1 MEQLLTEI
9 SAKLDKLLTPRGG
22 LPEGNNLLSIS
33 QVLDTLGLK
42 HDDKAWVK
50 IRRILIREYGMC
62 RLPGVGYRI
71 PRRNLEKFL
80 SENYGI

>member
-1 MEQLLTEI
+1 MEKLLVEI
-9 SAKLDKLLTPRGG
+9 SDKLDRLLTPRGT

-33 QVLDTLGLK
+33 QVLDTLGLR
-42 HDDKAWVK
+42 HDDKAWAE
-50 IRRILIREYGMC
+50 IRKLLIRQYGMC

>member
-1 MEQLLTEI
+1 MEHILIEI
-9 SAKLDKLLTPRGG
+9 SEKLDKLLTPRGG

-42 HDDKAWVK
+42 HDDKAWVT
-50 IRRILIREYGMC
+50 IRKILIREYGMC

-71 PRRNLEKFL
+71 PRRNPKNF
-80 SENYGI
+80 